1 MWFEL
6 AWGVVAAL
14 AFLWIPG
21 YLIARGMRLQ
31 SELAFA
37 CAPVISVA
45 LYAVLSIVYGVI
57 HVPCGWVTLP
67 LPLIMIGLLFFARS
81 RRRAC
86 GYSLCFVGEANEPQS
101 SKGILSHLTAV
112 RLGMILALV
121 TAVATALAVYVTSLG
136 SPDNFIQY
144 YDNAFHLSRIQS
156 FVNTRNFS
164 SLRGSFYPSAWHM
177 VAALAQTTTGTTA
190 PIAQHI
196 ANLAF
201 IIGVYP
207 SGIVALMATLFPH
220 KRRVVWLSGIFCLAV
235 AFWPWRIMLF
245 GPLYPNL
252 ATFCMMP
259 LVAAVF
265 ISFFYPKMG
274 SKLGTK
280 AALFVL
286 GGIAL
291 ALAQPNGIFSTAVF
305 LIPFCL
311 YQVRTRVKAYFGDKP
326 HAGAFSILAEVGL
339 ALTFLALWLGLTQ
352 VPAMHDI
359 VYYPREPMMRLGTAL
374 EWGFN
379 FSYVLWRP
387 QFAMELA
394 VLLGTIAALIDSRH
408 RWLVLSYLIAVF
420 LYVVSVSVRSSIKYL
435 ICGFFYSDFHRLA
448 AVASIFAVPLICL
461 GIDAVIEASES
472 YAVLIGQKLE
482 KSPAGSMKVGLCVAA
497 AVVACVMVF
506 NYVAL
511 GFVDWYWRCY
521 GFDAVQFEMRDAYNN
536 DEIHPLDL
544 SERAFLKKVKPLVG
558 NSCVA
563 NVSYDGSAYA
573 YATDDIDV
581 MFSLFGLD
589 PDEDSQI
596 IRRGLN
602 RIATDPDV
610 KAAAQREGVK
620 YVLQL
625 DEGCKNGSFSK
636 DASINL
642 MTYQKVEWNGI
653 MQINEATPGF
663 ELVLSEGD
671 MRLYRITALD

>member
-1 MWFEL
+1 MWLEL
-6 AWGVVAAL
+6 AWGVVVAL

-21 YLIARGMRLQ
+21 YLIARGLRLQ
-31 SELAFA
+31 PEFAFA
-37 CAPVISVA
+37 SGPVISVA
-45 LYAVLSIVYGVI
+45 LYAVLSIVYGFI
-57 HVPCGWVTLP
+57 HIPCGWVTLP
-67 LPLIMIGLLFFARS
+67 LLLTLVGLLLYACS
-81 RRRAC
+81 RRGKRDF
-86 GYSLCFVGEANEPQS
+86 SLRFVGEADEPLS
-101 SKGILSHLTAV
+101 SKGFLSHLTAV

-121 TAVATALAVYVTSLG
+121 TAIATALGVYVSSLG
-136 SPDNFIQY
+136 SPDNFVQY

-177 VAALAQTTTGTTA
+177 VAALVQTTIGTTA
-190 PIAQHI
+190 PVAQHI

-207 SGIVALMATLFPH
+207 SGIVALMATLFPR

-265 ISFFYPKMG
+265 ISFFYPQMG
-274 SKLGTK
+274 SGVWRK
-280 AALFVL
+280 AAVFVL

-305 LIPFCL
+305 LIPFCM
-311 YQVRTRVKAYFGDKP
+311 YQMRVRVRAYLGDKP
-326 HAGAFSILAEVGL
+326 HAGAFSILAEIGL
-339 ALTFLALWLGLTQ
+339 AFAFLALWLGLTQ

-359 VYYPREPMMRLGTAL
+359 VYYPRDPMLRLGTAV

-394 VLLGTIAALIDSRH
+394 VLLGSIAALMDSRH
-408 RWLVLSYLIAVF
+408 RWVVLSYLIAVF
-420 LYVVSVSVRSSIKYL
+420 LFVVSVSVRSSIKHL
-435 ICGFFYSDFHRLA
+435 ICGFFYSDYHRLA

-461 GIDAVIEASES
+461 GIDAVIEACKS
-472 YAVLIGQKLE
+472 YSVLIGQKLE
-482 KSPAGSMKVGLCVAA
+482 KSAAGSLKVGSCVAA
-497 AVVACVMVF
+497 AVVVCVMVF

-536 DEIHPLDL
+536 DQIHPLDL
-544 SERAFLKKVKPLVG
+544 SERAFLKKVKPIVG
-558 NSCVA
+558 NAGVA

-589 PDEDSQI
+589 PDEGSQI

-602 RIATDPDV
+602 RITTDPEV
-610 KAAAQREGVK
+610 KAAAKREGIR

-642 MTYQKVEWNGI
+642 MTYKKVEWNGI
-653 MQINEATPGF
+653 MQISEDTPGF

>member
-1 MWFEL
+1 MWPEL
-6 AWGVVAAL
+6 ALGTVVAL

-21 YLIARGMRLQ
+21 YCVARGFKMQR
-31 SELAFA
+31 EFAFA
-37 CAPVISVA
+37 AAPVISVSA
-45 LYAVLSIVYGVI
+45 YAVFSILYGFVHI
-57 HVPCGWVTLP
+57 PCGWFSLP
-67 LPLIMIGLLFFARS
+67 LPLCIAGVLLRVLG
-81 RRRAC
+81 RRNRYGDSISFC
-86 GYSLCFVGEANEPQS
+86 GKANGALRN
-101 SKGILSHLTAV
+101 KGPLSHITAV
-112 RLGMILALV
+112 QLGMILALV
-121 TAVATALAVYVTSLG
+121 TAAAISLGVYVTSLG

-156 FVNTRNFS
+156 FALTRNFS

-177 VAALAQTTTGTTA
+177 IAALVQTTIGTTA
-190 PIAQHI
+190 PVAQHI

-201 IIGVYP
+201 IIGAYP
-207 SGIVALMATLFPH
+207 SGIVALMGTIFPS
-220 KRRVVWLSGIFCLAV
+220 KPRVVWLSGIFCLAV

-259 LVAAVF
+259 LVAATF
-265 ISFFYPKMG
+265 ISFFSERMGKKLLPKIG
-274 SKLGTK
+274 
-280 AALFVL
+280 LFVA

-291 ALAQPNGIFSTAVF
+291 ALAQPNGIFSTAMF
-305 LIPFCL
+305 LIPFCM
-311 YQVRTRVKAYFGDKP
+311 YQMRCYTKKRLSNRRDAVKLSGF
-326 HAGAFSILAEVGL
+326 AEIGL
-339 ALTFLALWLGLTQ
+339 AIVFLALWIGVSLL
-352 VPAMHDI
+352 PFMHDV
-359 VYYPREPMMRLGTAL
+359 VYYPREPMLPLSIAL

-394 VLLGTIAALIDSRH
+394 VLLGVLAVLKDGKH

-420 LYVVSVSVRSSIKYL
+420 LYVVAVSVRSSIKYL

-461 GIDAVIEASES
+461 GIDAVIEACQW
-472 YAVLIGQKLE
+472 YAAWLGNKFGRSLLVQKR
-482 KSPAGSMKVGLCVAA
+482 AGALVSTAL
-497 AVVACVMVF
+497 VVCTMIF

-536 DEIHPLDL
+536 DAIHPLDL
-544 SERAFLKKVKPLVG
+544 EERAFLKKVKGIVG
-558 NSCVA
+558 NDVVA
-563 NVSYDGSAYA
+563 NVSYDGSAFG

-589 PDEDSQI
+589 PDEDSLL
-596 IRRGLN
+596 IRRSLN
-602 RIATDPDV
+602 RIATDAEV
-610 KAAAQREGVK
+610 KEAAKRERVR

-625 DEGCKNGSFSK
+625 DKGIKNGSFSK

-642 MTYQKVEWNGI
+642 MTYSKTEWNGI
-653 MQINEATPGF
+653 MQVDETTPGF
-663 ELVLSEGD
+663 ELVLSEGN